1 MKAQKKNKRKVALLL
16 CGFAAAFLAL
26 LPFAMF
32 AVTDAA
38 LLQKPRE
45 SSTVYTSIT
54 PQRDS
59 FYLIRLLYSRAVNA
73 GAQQQWDSTE
83 KANFYLAAQTMR
95 SEMRQDGTLCD
106 YAFATLDALQRAGVV
121 PSDWASA
128 ITQSIGGNTTDF
140 YVSTDTLGFI
150 TISYF
155 ESKDGDNAAM
165 PYSVTI
171 ESKTGAVTA
180 VWLSSNKQYSAAKP
194 ETALPALVKMAGL
207 SSLNDWR
214 APKNTDYAQSGL
226 FSASGGLLATCVT
239 GEYGG
244 YDSKGTLS
252 PRYYYN
258 IILSPMQPERLQDMA
273 NAGYSTD
280 TSFA

>member
-1 MKAQKKNKRKVALLL
+1 MKPQTKNKGKT
-16 CGFAAAFLAL
+16 AFLPGVLAVVLFAL

-45 SSTVYTSIT
+45 SSTAYTSIT

-106 YAFATLDALQRAGVV
+106 YAFATLGALQKAGVV
-121 PSDWASA
+121 PADWASA
-128 ITQSIGGNTTDF
+128 VTQSIGDNTTDF

-180 VWLSSNKQYSAAKP
+180 VWLSRNKQYSAA
-194 ETALPALVKMAGL
+194 
-207 SSLNDWR
+207 
-214 APKNTDYAQSGL
+214 
-226 FSASGGLLATCVT
+226 
-239 GEYGG
+239 
-244 YDSKGTLS
+244 
-252 PRYYYN
+252 
-258 IILSPMQPERLQDMA
+258 
-273 NAGYSTD
+273 
-280 TSFA
+280 